1 MPGYQLIPGHYAVRA
16 RFGPPGR
23 TGHNEAFG
31 RAAEPDQRAGERYVT
46 SADATPVRPCAPSV
60 AAPVTPLIAEL
71 TARAAASTRGFAATP
86 VVLADRPD
94 ATVVRVGKAVAKAH
108 APGTDRAA
116 LSARLAVAAHPRL
129 RGILLP
135 PYAPTA
141 PGANGRPITVWPYG
155 QPVDPADP
163 PAAPWQAAAV
173 LLARLHA
180 VPPADLPGPLPPM
193 RGPAKAARAMAR
205 LRAAPDSPA
214 ARTIRRAWHH
224 LPAWS
229 RADAPYDG
237 RPFLCHGDFHL
248 GQLVQLPPTGNWL
261 LIDVDDLGLGD
272 PAWDLARPAMWFA
285 AGLLAPEIWADFL
298 SAYREAGGRAVS
310 AAGDPWA
317 QLDVPARTLAL
328 QCAAIGVTKAAREMR
343 ELDEAESELLAT
355 CARIA
360 QLK

>member
-1 MPGYQLIPGHYAVRA
+1 
-16 RFGPPGR
+16 
-23 TGHNEAFG
+23 
-31 RAAEPDQRAGERYVT
+31 
-46 SADATPVRPCAPSV
+46 V
-60 AAPVTPLIAEL
+60 AAPGTPLIAEL

-94 ATVVRVGKAVAKAH
+94 ATVVRVGRAVAKAH
-108 APGTDRAA
+108 APGTDRTA
-116 LSARLAVAAHPRL
+116 LSTRLAVAAHPRL

-135 PYAPTA
+135 PSAPTAPTA

-155 QPVDPADP
+155 HPVDPADP

-180 VPPADLPGPLPPM
+180 VPHADLPGPVPPM

-214 ARTIRRAWHH
+214 TRTIRRAWHH

-229 RADAPYDG
+229 RADAPYNG
-237 RPFLCHGDFHL
+237 HPFLCHGDFHL
-248 GQLVQLPPTGNWL
+248 GQLVQLPPEGNAAEGALQGCEEPRDEPTTGRWSGNNRDTPSESVPPTDNWL

-285 AGLLAPEIWADFL
+285 AGLLAPEIWAGFL
-298 SAYREAGGRAVS
+298 NSYREAGGRAVS

-317 QLDVPARTLAL
+317 QLDVPARTLAV
-328 QCAAIGVTKAAREMR
+328 QCAAIGVARAAREGR